1 MRMDSF
7 NKLMEFIMTD
17 YEYGEIML
25 DQMSQEDEDWAYIED
40 HYSQQEDDYDINEY
54 YDSLADYY
62 ECELNFG

>member
-1 MRMDSF
+1 
-7 NKLMEFIMTD
+7 MTD
-17 YEYGEIML
+17 HEYGEIML

-62 ECELNFG
+62 KCELNFG

>member
-1 MRMDSF
+1 
-7 NKLMEFIMTD
+7 MTD

-40 HYSQQEDDYDINEY
+40 YYDNQQEDNDAINAY

-62 ECELNFG
+62 ACELNFC